1 MKKAL
6 ATFSALLVSTILTST
21 SFALNFKQAV
31 EPSGFVDFIVGIL
44 EHLLMILQGG
54 GLR

>member
-21 SFALNFKQAV
+21 SFAQI
-31 EPSGFVDFIVGIL
+31 PSA
-44 EHLLMILQGG
+44 QGG
-54 GLR
+54 GWELIMRFVRYILDILHRIT

>member
-21 SFALNFKQAV
+21 SFAQI
-31 EPSGFVDFIVGIL
+31 PSA
-44 EHLLMILQGG
+44 QGG
-54 GLR
+54 GWEWIIRLVRHILDCLHYST